1 MLVADGQPEP
11 SADGLGEGS
20 VRDVPLLLLAL
31 AFLDDL
37 CRDVM
42 ETSKTDNIC

>member
-11 SADGLGEGS
+11 GADGLGEGS

-37 CRDVM
+37 LECDGNKKKR
-42 ETSKTDNIC
+42 TIC